1 MWSRIEHA
9 LDLAYSML
17 RGDGLQA
24 FLCAVQLKS
33 IELAF
38 PSSGCNRHVGRK
50 STVCCREQCMIL
62 QVAPTT
68 VS

>member
-1 MWSRIEHA
+1 
-9 LDLAYSML
+9 ML
-17 RGDGLQA
+17 TGDGLQA